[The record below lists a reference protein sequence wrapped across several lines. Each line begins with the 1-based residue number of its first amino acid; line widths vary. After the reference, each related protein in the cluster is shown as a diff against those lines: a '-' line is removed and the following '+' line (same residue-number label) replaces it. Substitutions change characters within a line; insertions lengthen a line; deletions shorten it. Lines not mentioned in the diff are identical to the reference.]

1 MKITISFQISCA
13 DLILEA
19 KGVLTNFGV
28 RFEFIGLFFL
38 FNQRKKKSITETQLV
53 LDKLKKVELANFEN
67 KKVTSLINLLYGLF
81 LLQVQSINFYINIS
95 VI

>member
-38 FNQRKKKSITETQLV
+38 LNQRKKIGIRQTQ
-53 LDKLKKVELANFEN
+53 E
-67 KKVTSLINLLYGLF
+67 G
-81 LLQVQSINFYINIS
+81 
-95 VI
+95 